1 MIRYVPMII
10 SMERLSFIG
19 IFIASRIAK
28 SVVAI
33 IMSGMGNL
41 TRRSR
46 IANVIVPDIVPS
58 MCFSLLNGILCFP
71 IEMPVI
77 AVVASAIAIMK
88 AIIIVVSDGFIV

>member
-1 MIRYVPMII
+1 MII
-10 SMERLSFIG
+10 SMDRLSFIG

-33 IMSGMGNL
+33 MMSSVEKPARN
-41 TRRSR
+41 SR
-46 IANVIVPDIVPS
+46 VASVIAPDIVPS

-71 IEMPVI
+71 IVMPVI

-88 AIIIVVSDGFIV
+88 AMIIVVSVGFKV